1 MLGYRLIGSHSGVKL
16 CRWTKVSLSGSLL
29 TINGIYPNK
38 IQTLNSRNWK
48 WIHVYSMLQTL
59 KKIVGIWTS
68 WEKTG
73 QFFNRK
79 QEITISVILERMCFK
94 GRKRKNTVSCR
105 VFLSLSDLHIK
116 LVCSNHVHCYSEHI
130 TVFSDNVKLSHLY
143 WSKMYLSL
151 SSMCFFL
158 QSMLRGRGG
167 CYKHTFYGIE
177 SHRCMETTPSLAC
190 ANKCVFCW
198 RLAQFILIWKYNSW
212 VWQNLHSQV
221 VWLCMEYM
229 RK

>member
-38 IQTLNSRNWK
+38 HWIQEIENGYMYIACCKHS
-48 WIHVYSMLQTL
+48 
-59 KKIVGIWTS
+59 KKLLESELDGK
-68 WEKTG
+68 KTG

-151 SSMCFFL
+151 SSMCFFAVNVKRSWWVL
-158 QSMLRGRGG
+158 QTYLLWYRESSLYGD
-167 CYKHTFYGIE
+167 HTQL
-177 SHRCMETTPSLAC
+177 SLC
-190 ANKCVFCW
+190 
-198 RLAQFILIWKYNSW
+198 Q
-212 VWQNLHSQV
+212 
-221 VWLCMEYM
+221 
-229 RK
+229 